1 VTTIAS
7 ILLGLTIAAAAATQA
22 NGASSSLLPDADI
35 RKILVDRVDVQKQTV
50 GIVVGVLEPGGRRR
64 IVPYGKRAA
73 GDNRPLDGET
83 VFEIG
88 SITKVFTA
96 LLLADAVQRG
106 EVALTDP
113 VAKYLPDTV
122 TVPERGRAI
131 TLQDLAMHTSGLPR
145 LPDNMKPKDPANP
158 YADYST
164 AQMYEFLSRHQ
175 LRRDVGAEYE
185 YSNLGGGL
193 LGHVLARRAG
203 TDYETLVRTRIAGP
217 LGMTHTGITLTPE
230 MQALLAPG
238 HNPGLERVPNWDLPT
253 LAGAGALRS
262 NADDMLSFLAVAL
275 GTPSFARSERE
286 RATDGTQSTLERAF
300 ASMLATRRPTGNA
313 SLEIALGW
321 HVLKTP
327 ETEIVWHN
335 GGTGGYRT
343 WIGYEPKSRTAVVV
357 LSNAGS
363 AAGPDDIGRHLLVPT
378 LPLMQNTQSNTS
390 RTETKVDAAVFDRYV
405 GRYQFAPSAILTIS
419 RKDDKFFVQ
428 LTGQPTL
435 EMFAESEKKYF
446 LKVVDAQ
453 LTFETDAQNKAVAV
467 TLHQN
472 GIDQRAPRIE
482 GEPVTPKVITL
493 DAAVLER
500 YVGAYQ
506 LAPGATLTVTRTD
519 THLFVQLTGQPSFEV
534 FPSAEREF
542 FYKVVNAQL
551 TFEVADDGP
560 ATAVVLHQNG
570 QNPRAP
576 RIKP

>member
-1 VTTIAS
+1 MKAIWM
-7 ILLGLTIAAAAATQA
+7 ILGLAVATTAVPAQS
-22 NGASSSLLPDADI
+22 NGTPSPLPTDAEI
-35 RKILVDRVDVQKQTV
+35 RKILVDRVDVQKQSV
-50 GIVVGVLEPGGRRR
+50 GLVVGVLEAGGLRR
-64 IVPYGKRAA
+64 IVAYGKRAV

-106 EVALTDP
+106 EVALDDP
-113 VAKYLPDTV
+113 VAKYLPATV
-122 TVPERGRAI
+122 KVPERGRAI
-131 TLQDLAMHTSGLPR
+131 TLKDLAMHTSGLPR
-145 LPDNMKPKDPANP
+145 LPDNLKPKDSANP

-164 AQMYEFLSRHQ
+164 AQMYEFLSAHQ

-185 YSNLGGGL
+185 YSNFGGGL

-203 TDYETLVRTRIAGP
+203 TDYETLMRTRIAGP
-217 LGMTHTGITLTPE
+217 LGMTHTGIALTPE
-230 MQALLAPG
+230 MQARLAPG
-238 HNPGLERVPNWDLPT
+238 HNPGLERVANWDLPT

-262 NADDMLSFLAVAL
+262 NANDMLTFLAAAL
-275 GTPSFARSERE
+275 GVKASPL
-286 RATDGTQSTLERAF
+286 QRAF
-300 ASMLATRRPTGNA
+300 DSMLATRRPAGNA
-313 SLEIALGW
+313 ALDIALGW
-321 HVLKTP
+321 HVLKAQG
-327 ETEIVWHN
+327 TEVVWHN

-343 WIGYEPKSRTAVVV
+343 WMGYEPKSRNAVVV
-357 LSNAGS
+357 LSNVGS
-363 AAGPDDIGRHLLVPT
+363 AGGPDDIGQHLLVPA
-378 LPLMQNTQSNTS
+378 LPLRQSTTSNTS

-405 GRYQFAPSAILTIS
+405 GRYQLAPSAILTIS
-419 RKDDKFFVQ
+419 RKDNQFFVQ

-435 EMFAESEKKYF
+435 EIFAESEKKFF

-453 LTFETDAQNKAVAV
+453 LTFETDAQNKAVSV

-482 GEPVTPKVITL
+482 GEPATPKVITL

-519 THLFVQLTGQPSFEV
+519 NHLFVQLTGQPSFEV
-534 FPSAEREF
+534 FPTAEREF

-551 TFEVADDGP
+551 TFEVEGQGP

-570 QNPRAP
+570 QSPRAP

>member
-1 VTTIAS
+1 VNAIAS
-7 ILLGLTIAAAAATQA
+7 VILCLTIAAPAAAQS
-22 NGASSSLLPDADI
+22 NGAAASVPPDADI
-35 RKILVDRVDVQKQTV
+35 RKILIERVDVHKQTV

-64 IVPYGKRAA
+64 IVTYGSRAA

-106 EVALTDP
+106 EVALADP

-122 TVPERGRAI
+122 KVPERGRAI
-131 TLQDLAMHTSGLPR
+131 TLQDLAMHMSGLPR
-145 LPDNMKPKDPANP
+145 LPDNLKPKDPANP

-164 AQMYEFLSRHQ
+164 AQMYEFLSTHQ

-185 YSNLGGGL
+185 YSNFGGGL

-217 LGMTHTGITLTPE
+217 LGMKHTGIALTPE
-230 MQALLAPG
+230 MQARLAPG
-238 HNPGLERVPNWDLPT
+238 HNPALERVPNWDLPT

-262 NADDMLSFLAVAL
+262 NANDLLTFLAAAL
-275 GTPSFARSERE
+275 GAPSARLKDE
-286 RATDGTQSTLERAF
+286 RATDGKPSTLERAF
-300 ASMLATRRPTGNA
+300 GSMLATRRPTGNA

-327 ETEIVWHN
+327 DTEIVWHN

-343 WIGYEPKSRTAVVV
+343 WMGYEPQSRNAVVV

-363 AAGPDDIGRHLLVPT
+363 AAGPDDIGRHLLVPA
-378 LPLMQNTQSNTS
+378 LPLMQKTQSNAS

-405 GRYQFAPSAILTIS
+405 GRYQLAPSAILTIS
-419 RKDDKFFVQ
+419 RKDNQFFVQ
-428 LTGQPTL
+428 LTGQPTF
-435 EMFAESEKKYF
+435 EIFAESEKRYF
-446 LKVVDAQ
+446 LKVVEAQ
-453 LTFETDAQNKAVAV
+453 LTFETDPQNKAVAV

-472 GIDQRAPRIE
+472 GVDQRAPRIE
-482 GEPVTPKVITL
+482 GEPVMPKAITL

-519 THLFVQLTGQPSFEV
+519 NHLFVQLTGQPSFEV

-551 TFEVADDGP
+551 TFEVEGQGA

-570 QNPRAP
+570 QHPRAP